1 MARTFEVIKRPAP
14 DADASAPS
22 GFRPVGIAFGMLGLA
37 AAIAALVANATAASD
52 LNASTLAWTF
62 GLAVAGFATAKL
74 GIAVTLM
81 GILKR
86 LWFRVESVKAVLP
99 HLKPAAEAEPEVR
112 YGDIETSFGPA
123 TASPRALD
131 PLPVHRMAQRLWA
144 PMVAMGPMLVAGGFV
159 LAIVQARTGNASDYN
174 TFGAWTQG
182 LQFLGEGLLLAG
194 ISFLL
199 GTILASLRT
208 GGGEVQE
215 SLGLT
220 VKTLKMPVT
229 AKLFVGLMALG
240 LMAAM
245 VQFVLY
251 IPAAYVNDPSA
262 WFAFLGPL
270 REFALGALLSGI
282 VLALYTIGTVL
293 GFQFDRIKQ
302 IIVSG
307 R

>member
-1 MARTFEVIKRPAP
+1 MARTFEVIKRPPA
-14 DADASAPS
+14 DADAAAPS
-22 GFRPVGIAFGMLGLA
+22 GFGPVGIAFGLLGLTA
-37 AAIAALVANATAASD
+37 ALVALVANATAATD
-52 LNASTLAWTF
+52 LNPSTLAWTF
-62 GLAVAGFATAKL
+62 GLAVAGFAVAKL

-86 LWFRVESVKAVLP
+86 LWLRVDSVEAALP
-99 HLKPAAEAEPEVR
+99 HLRAHAEPATGVR
-112 YGDIETSFGPA
+112 YGDIETPFGAA
-123 TASPRALD
+123 TTSQKALG

-144 PMVAMGPMLVAGGFV
+144 PMVLMGPMLVVGGFV
-159 LAIVQARTGNASDYN
+159 LSIVQARTGNAADYN

-182 LQFLGEGLLLAG
+182 LQFLGEGVLLAG

-199 GTILASLRT
+199 GTILASLRS

-251 IPAAYVNDPSA
+251 IPAAYVDDPSA

>member
-1 MARTFEVIKRPAP
+1 MTRTLELLKRPPA
-14 DADASAPS
+14 DADAAAPS
-22 GFRPVGIAFGMLGLA
+22 GFRPVGIAFGLLGLTG
-37 AAIAALVANATAASD
+37 AIVALVANATAASD

-62 GLAVAGFATAKL
+62 GLAVAGFAAAKL
-74 GIAVTLM
+74 GIAVTLV

-86 LWFRVESVKAVLP
+86 LWLRVDSVKTALP
-99 HLKPAAEAEPEVR
+99 RLKAAAEPDPDVR
-112 YGDIETSFGPA
+112 YGDIETPFGPA
-123 TASPRALD
+123 TASPVAPG
-131 PLPVHRMAQRLWA
+131 PLPIHRMAQRLWA
-144 PMVAMGPMLVAGGFV
+144 PMVVMGPMLVAGGFAF
-159 LAIVQARTGNASDYN
+159 AIVQSRTANTADYN
-174 TFGAWTQG
+174 TFGAWAQG

-199 GTILASLRT
+199 GTILASLRS

-229 AKLFVGLMALG
+229 AKLFVGLMAIG

-251 IPAAYVNDPSA
+251 IPAAYVDDPST

>member
-1 MARTFEVIKRPAP
+1 MARTFEVLKRPSA
-14 DADASAPS
+14 DADVAAPS
-22 GFRPVGIAFGMLGLA
+22 GFRPVGIAFGLLGLTA
-37 AAIAALVANATAASD
+37 ALVALVANATAASD

-62 GLAVAGFATAKL
+62 GLAVAGFATVKL
-74 GIAVTLM
+74 GIAVTLI

-86 LWFRVESVKAVLP
+86 LWLRVDSVKAALP
-99 HLKPAAEAEPEVR
+99 SLKASAEPEPDVR
-112 YGDIETSFGPA
+112 YGDIETPFGPA
-123 TASPRALD
+123 TASRQALG
-131 PLPVHRMAQRLWA
+131 PLPIHRMAQRLWA

-159 LAIVQARTGNASDYN
+159 LSIVQARTGNSGDYN

-199 GTILASLRT
+199 GTILASLRS

-215 SLGLT
+215 SLGVT

-251 IPAAYVNDPSA
+251 IPAAYVDDPST

-293 GFQFDRIKQ
+293 GFQFERIKQ

>member
-1 MARTFEVIKRPAP
+1 MTIKVLKRPR
-14 DADASAPS
+14 ADTDVVAPS
-22 GFRPVGIAFGMLGLA
+22 GFRSVGIAFGLLGLTA
-37 AAIAALVANATAASD
+37 TLVALVANATAAND
-52 LNASTLAWTF
+52 LNPATLAWTF
-62 GLAVAGFATAKL
+62 GLAVAGFAAAKL
-74 GIAVTLM
+74 GIVVTLA
-81 GILKR
+81 GILRR
-86 LWFRVESVKAVLP
+86 LWLRVDSLRATLPRLKA
-99 HLKPAAEAEPEVR
+99 AAEPDPNVR
-112 YGDIETSFGPA
+112 YGDIETPFGPA
-123 TASPRALD
+123 TASEHALG
-131 PLPVHRMAQRLWA
+131 PLPIHRMAQRLWA
-144 PMVAMGPMLVAGGFV
+144 PMVAMGSMLVAGGFV
-159 LAIVQARTGNASDYN
+159 FAIFQSGTANAADYN
-174 TFGAWTQG
+174 TFSAWTQG

-199 GTILASLRT
+199 GTILAALRS

-229 AKLFVGLMALG
+229 AKLFVALMVVG

-245 VQFVLY
+245 AQFALY
-251 IPAAYVNDPSA
+251 AAAAAYVDNPSA
-262 WFAFLGPL
+262 WFAFLAPL

>member
-1 MARTFEVIKRPAP
+1 M
-14 DADASAPS
+14 
-22 GFRPVGIAFGMLGLA
+22 
-37 AAIAALVANATAASD
+37 
-52 LNASTLAWTF
+52 
-62 GLAVAGFATAKL
+62 
-74 GIAVTLM
+74 
-81 GILKR
+81 
-86 LWFRVESVKAVLP
+86 
-99 HLKPAAEAEPEVR
+99 
-112 YGDIETSFGPA
+112 
-123 TASPRALD
+123 
-131 PLPVHRMAQRLWA
+131 WA
-144 PMVAMGPMLVAGGFV
+144 PMLAMGVMLVYAGLLLSFAAAANV
-159 LAIVQARTGNASDYN
+159 AADPALASSQQAWVQGV
-174 TFGAWTQG
+174 
-182 LQFLGEGLLLAG
+182 QFLGEGLLLSG

-199 GTILASLRT
+199 GTILASLRS

-220 VKTLKMPVT
+220 VKTLKLPLT

-251 IPAAYVNDPSA
+251 IPAAYVDDPST

-293 GFQFDRIKQ
+293 GFQFERIKQ

>member
-1 MARTFEVIKRPAP
+1 MTRTLEVLKRPAA
-14 DADASAPS
+14 DADAAAPS
-22 GFRPVGIAFGMLGLA
+22 GFRSVGIALGLLGLTA
-37 AAIAALVANATAASD
+37 AVVALVANATAASD
-52 LNASTLAWTF
+52 LNPSTLAWTF
-62 GLAVAGFATAKL
+62 GLAVAGFAAAKL

-86 LWFRVESVKAVLP
+86 LWLRVDSVKAALP
-99 HLKPAAEAEPEVR
+99 RLKAAAEPDPDVR
-112 YGDIETSFGPA
+112 YGDIETPFGRA
-123 TASPRALD
+123 TASPRALE
-131 PLPVHRMAQRLWA
+131 PLPIHRMAQRLWA
-144 PMVAMGPMLVAGGFV
+144 PMVAMGPMLVAGGFAF
-159 LAIVQARTGNASDYN
+159 AIVQSRTANAADYN
-174 TFGAWTQG
+174 TFGAWAQG

-199 GTILASLRT
+199 GTILASLRG

-229 AKLFVGLMALG
+229 AKLFVGLMAIG
-240 LMAAM
+240 LIAAM
-245 VQFVLY
+245 LQFVLY
-251 IPAAYVNDPSA
+251 VPAAYVDDPSA

-270 REFALGALLSGI
+270 RDFALGALLSGI

>member
-1 MARTFEVIKRPAP
+1 MTPALEVLKRPPA
-14 DADASAPS
+14 DADAAAPS
-22 GFRPVGIAFGMLGLA
+22 GFRPAGIAFGLLGLSA
-37 AAIAALVANATAASD
+37 AVVALGANATAATD
-52 LNASTLAWTF
+52 LNPSTLAWTF
-62 GLAVAGFATAKL
+62 GLAVAGFAAAKV

-86 LWFRVESVKAVLP
+86 LWLRVDGVKATLP
-99 HLKPAAEAEPEVR
+99 HLQAAAEPDPGVR
-112 YGDIETSFGPA
+112 YGDIDTPFGRA
-123 TASPRALD
+123 TASPQALG
-131 PLPVHRMAQRLWA
+131 PLPIHRMAQRLWA

-159 LAIVQARTGNASDYN
+159 FAIVQSRTADAADYN
-174 TFGAWTQG
+174 TFGAWAQG

-199 GTILASLRT
+199 GTILASLRS

-229 AKLFVGLMALG
+229 AKLFVGLMAIG

-251 IPAAYVNDPSA
+251 IPAAYVDDPSA
-262 WFAFLGPL
+262 WFAFLAPL
-270 REFALGALLSGI
+270 REFALGALLAGI

>member
-1 MARTFEVIKRPAP
+1 MARTFEVIKRPPA
-14 DADASAPS
+14 DADAAAPS
-22 GFRPVGIAFGMLGLA
+22 GFGPVGIAFGLLGLTA
-37 AAIAALVANATAASD
+37 ALVALVANATAATD
-52 LNASTLAWTF
+52 LNPSTLAWTF
-62 GLAVAGFATAKL
+62 GLAVAGFAVAKL

-86 LWFRVESVKAVLP
+86 LWLRVDSVEAALP
-99 HLKPAAEAEPEVR
+99 HLRAHAEPATGVR
-112 YGDIETSFGPA
+112 YGDIETPFGAA
-123 TASPRALD
+123 TTSQKALG

-144 PMVAMGPMLVAGGFV
+144 PMVLMGPMLVVGGFV
-159 LAIVQARTGNASDYN
+159 LSIVQARTGNAADYN

-182 LQFLGEGLLLAG
+182 LQFLGEGVLLAG

-199 GTILASLRT
+199 GTILASLRS

-251 IPAAYVNDPSA
+251 IPAAYVDDPSA

-270 REFALGALLSGI
+270 REFALGACCRESCSRSTRSAPCSASSSTGSS
-282 VLALYTIGTVL
+282 
-293 GFQFDRIKQ
+293 K
-302 IIVSG
+302 SS
-307 R
+307 